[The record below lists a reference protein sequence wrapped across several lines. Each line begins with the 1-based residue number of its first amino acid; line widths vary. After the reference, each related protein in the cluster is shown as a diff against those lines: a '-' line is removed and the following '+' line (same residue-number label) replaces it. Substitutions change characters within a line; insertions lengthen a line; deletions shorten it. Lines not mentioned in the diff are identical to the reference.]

1 VASRAVSPARAWWI
15 LMGAAVR
22 TTLAYRG
29 NLANIV
35 LGSVAL
41 QGAQLLFIGV
51 LLSRFDEIGGWGF
64 REIALLFAMRLC
76 AHAACTIPFGQH
88 SAIDFLVNEGEYDR
102 FLLRPA
108 SPFLQLI
115 TYRFN
120 AGSLGDLALGLA
132 ALATA
137 IAIGPVE
144 WSPGLV
150 VFLVLAILAGG
161 LVEAGV
167 EIALSGLS
175 FRMRATYTLK
185 VTVDNTFADF
195 GAYPLTIFGQLGS
208 YLLTFLLPLAFIA
221 YLPATALLGR
231 TDELQLPEWVA
242 WASPLAGPLIFW
254 AGVAFFR
261 RQSRHYDSPAG

>member
-1 VASRAVSPARAWWI
+1 
-15 LMGAAVR
+15 MGAAVR

-29 NLANIV
+29 NLLNIM

-51 LLSRFDEIGGWGF
+51 ILTRFQEIGGWSF
-64 REIALLFAMRLC
+64 QEIALLFAMRLC

-88 SAIDFLVNEGEYDR
+88 AAIDFLVNEGEYDR

-115 TYRFN
+115 TFRFN
-120 AGSLGDLALGLA
+120 AGSLGDLVLGLA
-132 ALATA
+132 ALGVA

-144 WSPGLV
+144 WTPL
-150 VFLVLAILAGG
+150 LVLLLIGAIIAGG

-167 EIALSGLS
+167 EIFLSGLS

-185 VTVDNTFADF
+185 VTVDNTFSDF
-195 GAYPLTIFGQLGS
+195 GAYPLTIFGQVGGL
-208 YLLTFLLPLAFIA
+208 LLTFLLPLAFIA
-221 YLPATALLGR
+221 YLPATAILGR
-231 TDELQLPEWVA
+231 TDELVVPA
-242 WASPLAGPLIFW
+242 WMAWSSLVVGPLVFLG
-254 AGVAFFR
+254 GVRFFR
-261 RQSRHYDSPAG
+261 HQSRHYDSPAG